1 MAGSVTADVFESAA
15 FTLLLQLQAEG
26 FEIQVAEP
34 DILRVRP
41 VDRVTPEL
49 RADLQR
55 HKPALLMLIR
65 ICDAGVQERREAF
78 ARQLEAAP
86 AGVLM
91 SRLVFREVPYLNGR
105 CHACGDALERARWGS
120 CWRCC
125 LARRLACH
133 APVAADLFTAY
144 DEARLCT

>member
-1 MAGSVTADVFESAA
+1 MAGPVTADVFESQAL
-15 FTLLLQLQAEG
+15 TLLRQLKAEG

-55 HKPALLMLIR
+55 HKPGLLILIR
-65 ICDAGVQERREAF
+65 IWDAGVQDRRQAF
-78 ARQLEAAP
+78 VRQLETAP
-86 AGVLM
+86 TGVLVP
-91 SRLVFREVPYLNGR
+91 RLVFREAPYVNGR

-120 CWRCC
+120 CWRCS

-133 APVAADLFTAY
+133 APVPADLFTAY
-144 DEARLCT
+144 DEARICT